1 MEWRVRH
8 RALLIVL
15 LAAAPGEPAQLS
27 SQQHGRSAQSRLD
40 WLRGGAQETTGPGY
54 TWQPP
59 ASSQHGQP
67 PQPYPQQGRPPIPQ
81 PPPEPPQGRP
91 PIPQQRGPQPPQP
104 TGSSQPPQRPQ
115 PQPQPQ
121 SKPQPQSQ
129 PQPEQKQPVVQAGPN
144 TDVELLE
151 RRSGARLSWHLW
163 PTSTAQ
169 TEEMGAPFGLLYSPM
184 RPIDGLVRL
193 EREPVRCSHCAGV
206 LNPFASVD
214 IPSRRW
220 HCPLCRSVS
229 ELPSEIAYA
238 SSEPAELKPECA
250 TIEYAIPQ
258 GPQLI
263 AGSALLLVL
272 DCSLPADESERL
284 GATLKK
290 MLADLPPDTPVGLL
304 TFGATVEVRALGCP
318 GVRASPSPSPHP

>member
-1 MEWRVRH
+1 MVGTRQWRV
-8 RALLIVL
+8 LLLVL
-15 LAAAPGEPAQLS
+15 LTAAPGEPAQLS
-27 SQQHGRSAQSRLD
+27 CQQCGRSAQSRLERV
-40 WLRGGAQETTGPGY
+40 RGGAQEATGPGY
-54 TWQPP
+54 AWQPP

-67 PQPYPQQGRPPIPQ
+67 PQPYPQQGRPPVPQ

-104 TGSSQPPQRPQ
+104 TGSSKPPQPPQPQQRPQSQHKPQ

-121 SKPQPQSQ
+121 
-129 PQPEQKQPVVQAGPN
+129 QKQPVVHAGPN

-169 TEEMGAPFGLLYSPM
+169 TDEMGAPFGLLYSPM

-206 LNPFASVD
+206 LSPFDSVD
-214 IPSRRW
+214 VASRRW
-220 HCPLCRSVS
+220 HCRLCNAVS
-229 ELPSEIAYA
+229 ELPAEIAYA
-238 SSEPAELKPECA
+238 TSQPEELKPECA

-258 GPQLI
+258 GPQLV

-290 MLADLPPDTPVGLL
+290 MLAELPPDTPVGLL
-304 TFGATVEVRALGCP
+304 TFGATVEV
-318 GVRASPSPSPHP
+318 SPLDLP